1 MSSKELETI
10 LAKLLELLDS
20 KNPTAQG
27 QVIESIAE
35 QYEALVSKYRP
46 LVQLAT
52 QGGTKVAGDIA
63 LVLTAAV
70 SLANV
75 LAEDPGLWDELKRF
89 RQGAAT
95 RRFESLKIYETAGF
109 TRAEAM
115 ALVLADIANAKS
127 TRENIFASGRARSSS
142 RD

>member
-52 QGGTKVAGDIA
+52 EGGTKVAGDIA
-63 LVLTAAV
+63 PVLTAAV

-95 RRFESLKIYETAGF
+95 RRIQSLRIYEAVGF

-115 ALVLADIANAKS
+115 SLVLADVTNSKAL
-127 TRENIFASGRARSSS
+127 REKISDSGRARASS